1 MNPIKTIAL
10 LGLVV
15 GLSACGGGGRLDTPT
30 AARSFATGPIFDACL
45 RAGRTAASRSL
56 CGCVQASADQSLTRG
71 EQSRATRFFRDPHL
85 AQETRQSDR
94 PGDER
99 YWKRYRAF
107 VETAERSCA

>member
-15 GLSACGGGGRLDTPT
+15 GLSACGGSGRLDTPS
-30 AARSFATGPIFDACL
+30 AGRSFATGPIFDACL

-71 EQSRATRFFRDPHL
+71 EQNRASRFFRDPHQ
-85 AQETRQSDR
+85 AQVTRQSDR
-94 PGDER
+94 ASDER
-99 YWKRYRAF
+99 YWKRYKDF
-107 VETAERSCA
+107 VSAAERRCA